1 MVEGIA
7 VTATAGLD
15 ICVAF
20 IAVLVLF
27 VLYDANALF
36 ENYYVTCGKWKV
48 VALVANG
55 ISEAGLCMLCDRV
68 NSALYNKLLL
78 LLLWMLLMLPPPL
91 LWWR

>member
-36 ENYYVTCGKWKV
+36 ENYYVTCGK
-48 VALVANG
+48 
-55 ISEAGLCMLCDRV
+55 
-68 NSALYNKLLL
+68 
-78 LLLWMLLMLPPPL
+78 
-91 LWWR
+91 